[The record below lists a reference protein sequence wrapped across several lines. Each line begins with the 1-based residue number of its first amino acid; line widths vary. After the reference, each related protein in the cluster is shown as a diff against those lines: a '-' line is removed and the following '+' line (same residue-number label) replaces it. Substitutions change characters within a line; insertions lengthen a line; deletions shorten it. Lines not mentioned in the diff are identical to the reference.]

1 METKL
6 VQLVED
12 AKIIAKAKK
21 QSLAKEI
28 AKGVQSMFPNIYR
41 EGFEAG
47 KEYALKCAFQGVEEE
62 PANPYN

>member
-1 METKL
+1 METKI
-6 VQLVED
+6 QSIVED

-28 AKGVQSMFPNIYR
+28 AKGVQSLFPNIYK

-47 KEYALKCAFQGVEEE
+47 KEYALKCAFQGIEEE